1 MCKKKKSKDSAEG
14 AGAAKTEEQEE
25 DNEGG
30 VTIEKL
36 TVLLD
41 QEKERENTI
50 RRKHKDELDKLETK
64 VEDLKLQLN
73 LSQEKLKKHTRMS
86 SDNKEEVDRLTQ
98 ECASIKNNLE

>member
-64 VEDLKLQLN
+64 VEDLKL
-73 LSQEKLKKHTRMS
+73 
-86 SDNKEEVDRLTQ
+86 
-98 ECASIKNNLE
+98 